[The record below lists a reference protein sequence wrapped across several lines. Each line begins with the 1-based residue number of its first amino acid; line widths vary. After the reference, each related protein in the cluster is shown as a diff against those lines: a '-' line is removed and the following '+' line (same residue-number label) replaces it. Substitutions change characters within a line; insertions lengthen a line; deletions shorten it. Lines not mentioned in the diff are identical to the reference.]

1 MSHTLSTVCADD
13 LWVILWIKYYDWTNH
28 YLPHTE
34 VKQSSMGFSLL
45 FLFLFYHSQSIIFST
60 TPFYTLTSNLGS
72 NKSLIKKNVS
82 AWTSLPLPRI
92 PPLQVVTE
100 HWVWAP
106 WVMQQIS
113 HAIYSHMVIY
123 MFQCYS
129 FNLSLLLLPP
139 LCPIDCSLCLPS
151 PFSSVQFSS
160 VAQSCPTLCDPINH
174 STPGLPVHDQLPEFT
189 QTHVRWVGDA
199 I

>member
-1 MSHTLSTVCADD
+1 MLEETYYFTSLWAYIKRKIWMSHTLSTVCADD

-106 WVMQQIS
+106 WVMQQIPTGFCFTDGIAYVS
-113 HAIYSHMVIY
+113 MV
-123 MFQCYS
+123 
-129 FNLSLLLLPP
+129 LSP
-139 LCPIDCSLCLPS
+139 LIPPS
-151 PFSSVQFSS
+151 PSHRHGEQ
-160 VAQSCPTLCDPINH
+160 TYGH
-174 STPGLPVHDQLPEFT
+174 GPGRGAVWEGESGKDF
-189 QTHVRWVGDA
+189 
-199 I
+199 